1 MRSELLLL
9 SVLSLAACDEKPAG
23 PAPARFAAVK
33 KSTAAAATAFCDK
46 RYPASGEGVRS
57 YTAPA
62 LRSFGA
68 GAARAGKGWTWIN
81 VWATWCKPCVEE
93 MGMLNRWREAFTREG
108 LDVTFTL
115 LSIDESSAQPE
126 LEAWSKKNLPG
137 AIQWIRSE
145 NDVGGLL
152 DGLGVER
159 DSSIPI
165 HALVDPK
172 GHVRCVRV
180 GAIHEQNYG
189 NVRDLVSE
197 SP

>member
-1 MRSELLLL
+1 MRSELLLPALLAL
-9 SVLSLAACDEKPAG
+9 SACDEKPAG

-46 RYPASGEGVRS
+46 RYPASGEGARP
-57 YTAPA
+57 YGAPA
-62 LRSFGA
+62 LRPFGT
-68 GAARAGKGWTWIN
+68 GAARPAKGWTWVN

-93 MGMLNRWREAFTREG
+93 MGVLNLWREAFAREG

-115 LSIDESSAQPE
+115 LSIDESAAQAG
-126 LEAWSKKNLPG
+126 LEAWSKKRLPG
-137 AIQWIRSE
+137 SIQWIRSE

-152 DGLGVER
+152 DTLGVER
-159 DSSIPI
+159 DASIPI

-172 GHVRCVRV
+172 GQVRCVRV

-197 SP
+197 RP